1 MNGAEALVETM
12 LASGVDT
19 CFANPGTSEMHF
31 VAALDSHTD
40 MRCVLCLFEGGV
52 TGAADGYARMSGNVA
67 GTLLHLG
74 PGFANGWSNLH
85 NARKAGSGIVNVVG
99 DHADYHLKHD
109 APLQSDLEGVVG
121 SVSQWQRRVHDLV
134 GIHILQDR
142 DARRFAGGL
151 ADGDVF
157 TIDDGI
163 QLTRFEFD
171 VEPAP
176 GNVMSGNTPVR

>member
-1 MNGAEALVETM
+1 MNGAETLVETM

-31 VAALDSHTD
+31 VAALDSHPD

-121 SVSQWQRRVHDLV
+121 SVSQWQRRV
-134 GIHILQDR
+134 R
-142 DARRFAGGL
+142 DPS
-151 ADGDVF
+151 D
-157 TIDDGI
+157 ISDDGAEAI
-163 QLTRFEFD
+163 RVAREGKIATL
-171 VEPAP
+171 VLPADMAWSDSARH
-176 GNVMSGNTPVR
+176 NSLWSCSLRAIRATVS